1 MDSYIFA
8 NTALFVII
16 ASSLIFILIKPF
28 YFGNLIKILDKP
40 EDNSLKIHKKSTPKN
55 GGFIIILFL
64 LLYLIL
70 NQFYNFDYFNPSI
83 FIFVLSF
90 FIVGLIDDYLNI
102 KPIIRILLFALST
115 YFFLILNNDFIIEL
129 FYIEN
134 INNFFSLNY
143 FAMFFTIFCFI
154 FLQNSLNMLDGI
166 NGSLLSYSI
175 LITAVISIMNPE
187 IFSFVFLFALIIV
200 FIQNINNKIFL
211 GNNGSSVISFI
222 ISFLLIRAHSYN
234 PKDFSSEVIILLCFL
249 PAVDMTRLFVERIYK
264 RKNPF
269 FGDLNHFHHIVF
281 LKRKKSEWIFYLV
294 ITYIFLTYVGVNLN
308 VNLALLLS
316 LFTYSF
322 FIWKFR

>member
-1 MDSYIFA
+1 MNSYIFA

-90 FIVGLIDDYLNI
+90 FIVGLIDDYINI

-143 FAMFFTIFCFI
+143 FAMFFCK
-154 FLQNSLNMLDGI
+154 
-166 NGSLLSYSI
+166 
-175 LITAVISIMNPE
+175 V
-187 IFSFVFLFALIIV
+187 
-200 FIQNINNKIFL
+200 KI
-211 GNNGSSVISFI
+211 
-222 ISFLLIRAHSYN
+222 
-234 PKDFSSEVIILLCFL
+234 
-249 PAVDMTRLFVERIYK
+249 
-264 RKNPF
+264 
-269 FGDLNHFHHIVF
+269 
-281 LKRKKSEWIFYLV
+281 
-294 ITYIFLTYVGVNLN
+294 
-308 VNLALLLS
+308 
-316 LFTYSF
+316 
-322 FIWKFR
+322 